1 MRICQTKREQPK
13 RLLFVISRFLDGGI
27 DTVLVELL
35 KNLQQQPN
43 CPKAT
48 LVITLKMAGKEVFY
62 DQLPKEVDVHHLIDE
77 PWLLVYKRWRIDGHR
92 NKLFSL
98 LDEIFLNPIRL
109 ILQCY
114 RFRKLQRRADVVID
128 MDARARSIIDW
139 KQPTFNISYFHFSF
153 QHMFD
158 THQRYMK
165 RLARGLARYDVVIS
179 ISKEMA
185 EEAVRLFP
193 WLQSKV
199 VTIYNGV
206 RPDRLQR
213 MSLDAVEHP
222 LWYRLSRQG
231 YIISVERLEESQ
243 KDLTTLI
250 EAYAQL
256 LQRLPTAPHLV
267 ILGEGRDREQLQ
279 QLIDSHGLGE
289 RVYLMGFIQNPYPWM
304 KHAQLLAHS
313 SKFEGLP
320 TVLIEALMLGKLIVA
335 TDCPT
340 GPREILADGGA
351 GVLVPVGDVHAMSDA
366 MLSVLT
372 DISLQEQL
380 RKNIQLQALL
390 FHPKEGI
397 GKLLKMMNSSS
408 SEIT

>member
-165 RLARGLARYDVVIS
+165 RLARGLAR
-179 ISKEMA
+179 
-185 EEAVRLFP
+185 
-193 WLQSKV
+193 
-199 VTIYNGV
+199 
-206 RPDRLQR
+206 
-213 MSLDAVEHP
+213 
-222 LWYRLSRQG
+222 
-231 YIISVERLEESQ
+231 
-243 KDLTTLI
+243 
-250 EAYAQL
+250 
-256 LQRLPTAPHLV
+256 
-267 ILGEGRDREQLQ
+267 
-279 QLIDSHGLGE
+279 
-289 RVYLMGFIQNPYPWM
+289 
-304 KHAQLLAHS
+304 
-313 SKFEGLP
+313 
-320 TVLIEALMLGKLIVA
+320 
-335 TDCPT
+335 
-340 GPREILADGGA
+340 
-351 GVLVPVGDVHAMSDA
+351 
-366 MLSVLT
+366 
-372 DISLQEQL
+372 
-380 RKNIQLQALL
+380 
-390 FHPKEGI
+390 
-397 GKLLKMMNSSS
+397 
-408 SEIT
+408 